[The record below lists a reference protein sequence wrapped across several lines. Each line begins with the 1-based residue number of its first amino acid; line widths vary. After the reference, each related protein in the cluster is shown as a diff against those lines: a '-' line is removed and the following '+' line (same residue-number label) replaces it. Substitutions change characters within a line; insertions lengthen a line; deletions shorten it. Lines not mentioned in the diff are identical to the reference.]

1 MCGSPSGGCGSP
13 SLDSG
18 SSSRKATS
26 SEIDNMIDQMITD
39 HRQMIVKL
47 TKIRSSIKASN
58 QAEVKKALADLLA
71 KMA

>member
-13 SLDSG
+13 SIDAV

-26 SEIDNMIDQMITD
+26 SEIDSMIDQMITD